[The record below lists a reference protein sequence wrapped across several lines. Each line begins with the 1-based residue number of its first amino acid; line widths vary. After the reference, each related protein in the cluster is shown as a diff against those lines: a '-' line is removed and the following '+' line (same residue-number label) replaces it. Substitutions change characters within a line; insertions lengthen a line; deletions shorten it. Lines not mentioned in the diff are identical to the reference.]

1 MNRKEIL
8 LKRIKISEEINN
20 LKKAT
25 QTAKDFQAG
34 DAINKKIKL
43 LKKQHEFYNELLKA
57 IGGKDDN

>member
-8 LKRIKISEEINN
+8 LKRIKISKEINN
-20 LKKAT
+20 LKKAMK
-25 QTAKDFQAG
+25 TAKDFKAG

-43 LKKQHEFYNELLKA
+43 LKRQHEFYSELLKA